1 MASLL
6 SKSNCYFI
14 GPTKVE
20 EGVCPQGALRVAP
33 GLNSLL
39 NALKEAAVKGI
50 TTVFLENGIHDEGGN
65 AIDIKI
71 PIFIVGESRK
81 HCIVIG
87 GLAMKGKKED
97 DIDVQNLTLRESKG
111 NGLYGDEGASIHL
124 DNVSVENSGIHGVAV
139 YDSKRNSMKNCNV
152 SHSKWS
158 GLAVFGG
165 GLMTIEG
172 NATSIHHNCTGGY
185 SSHYGLY
192 TESSSSSIHI
202 VSPLTKEKISTNNYR
217 GRNYGKNYDGT
228 ITIQTIAP
236 TTATNALA
244 ETMLRVPLI

>member
-1 MASLL
+1 MATLL
-6 SKSNCYFI
+6 SKYNCYI

-87 GLAMKGKKED
+87 GLVMKGKKED
-97 DIDVQNLTLRESKG
+97 NIDVQNLTLRESKS
-111 NGLYGDEGASIHL
+111 NGVYGDEGAYIHL

-158 GLAVFGG
+158 GLAVSGG
-165 GLMTIEG
+165 
-172 NATSIHHNCTGGY
+172 
-185 SSHYGLY
+185 
-192 TESSSSSIHI
+192 
-202 VSPLTKEKISTNNYR
+202 
-217 GRNYGKNYDGT
+217 
-228 ITIQTIAP
+228 
-236 TTATNALA
+236 
-244 ETMLRVPLI
+244 